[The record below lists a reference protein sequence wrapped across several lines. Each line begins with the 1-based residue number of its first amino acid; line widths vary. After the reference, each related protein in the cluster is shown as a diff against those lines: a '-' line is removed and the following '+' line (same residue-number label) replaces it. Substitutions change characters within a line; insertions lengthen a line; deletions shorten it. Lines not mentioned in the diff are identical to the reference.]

1 MASRPE
7 TSAENGMLALSG
19 KGGAG
24 VESGGGSMRMIV
36 QCVEKPN
43 RKGSV
48 SRVKVARERSHSESL

>member
-1 MASRPE
+1 
-7 TSAENGMLALSG
+7 MLALSG

-24 VESGGGSMRMIV
+24 VESGVGGSMRMIV
-36 QCVEKPN
+36 QCVEEPN